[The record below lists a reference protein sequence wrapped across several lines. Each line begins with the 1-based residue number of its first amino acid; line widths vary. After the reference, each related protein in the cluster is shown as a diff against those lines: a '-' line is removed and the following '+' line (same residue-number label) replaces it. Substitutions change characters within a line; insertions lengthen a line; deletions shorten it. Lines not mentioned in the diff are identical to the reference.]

1 MANNGNQE
9 IEIPQPINRPKETQT
24 EKVNHPEQPSK
35 LSVKTKPS
43 SGGPKGPSR
52 FEPQAIPVEVP
63 SHGYL
68 YRGLTDDKDVTKGI
82 VKIRPLTLAEE
93 KILTTDRFVQ
103 QGVALDMVLE
113 NCIKSDVDPVELL
126 SSDRVYLLF
135 YLRGMSYGLDYTF
148 DVKCYHCGHNFQQE
162 VQIDQLPVTEWGSK
176 EDAQEPIEGVFPMS
190 GAAFKARFMR
200 GKDEQELVAKERELR
215 NFSEADS
222 GASDSLLLLIDEI
235 TLSDGE
241 TLGPADKEDFINHMV
256 AGDTDYFREV
266 LRERSCGIQPMD
278 HIYCPRCQGEL
289 EFNVPLG
296 RNFFRRSRQR

>member
-24 EKVNHPEQPSK
+24 EKAAHPEQPSK
-35 LSVKTKPS
+35 LSIKTKTS
-43 SGGPKGPSR
+43 SGGPNGPSR

-68 YRGLTDDKDVTKGI
+68 YKGLTDDKDVSKGVI
-82 VKIRPLTLAEE
+82 KIRPLTLAEE

-113 NCIKSDVDPVELL
+113 NCIKSDIDPAELL

-148 DVKCYHCGHNFQQE
+148 DVKCYHCGYNFQQE
-162 VQIDQLPVTEWGSK
+162 VKIDQLPVVEWSSEK
-176 EDAQEPIEGVFPMS
+176 DAEEPIEGVFPMS
-190 GAAFKARFMR
+190 GASFKARFMR

-235 TLSDGE
+235 TLPDGE
-241 TLGPADKEDFINHMV
+241 TLGPRDKDDFINHMV
-256 AGDTDYFREV
+256 AGDTDYFREL
-266 LRERSCGIQPMD
+266 LRERSCGIQPID